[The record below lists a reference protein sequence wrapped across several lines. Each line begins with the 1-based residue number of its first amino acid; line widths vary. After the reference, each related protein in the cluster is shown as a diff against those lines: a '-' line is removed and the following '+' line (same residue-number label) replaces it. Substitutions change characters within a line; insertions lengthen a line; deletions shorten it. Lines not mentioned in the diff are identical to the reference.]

1 MHEEIMSS
9 IENEN
14 EIKKENCP
22 FTRSVLLESQ
32 RWNPV
37 VDSLPHRASADVVVD
52 GVLIEK
58 DSTLQG
64 TYFSVTKLIISSFFD
79 CCDARPKALRRARSL
94 HPRSIL
100 QKRAVRK
107 RHQSGNILNR
117 TSKLHRQANCNRRVL
132 CLRYKYH
139 SRFSAF

>member
-1 MHEEIMSS
+1 MHEEIMASL
-9 IENEN
+9 EKEN

-58 DSTLQG
+58 GSSLQG
-64 TYFSVTKLIISSFFD
+64 ECNYCKNLIVFSILD
-79 CCDARPKALRRARSL
+79 CCDARPKEL
-94 HPRSIL
+94 
-100 QKRAVRK
+100 
-107 RHQSGNILNR
+107 
-117 TSKLHRQANCNRRVL
+117 
-132 CLRYKYH
+132 
-139 SRFSAF
+139 